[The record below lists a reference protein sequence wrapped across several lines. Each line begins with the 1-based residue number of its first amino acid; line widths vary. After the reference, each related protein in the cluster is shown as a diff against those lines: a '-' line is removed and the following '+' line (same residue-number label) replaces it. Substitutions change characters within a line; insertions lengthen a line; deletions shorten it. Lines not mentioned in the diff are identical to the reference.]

1 MRSAWMSAS
10 EPTSRW
16 RRPTMSSC
24 SKNGAFLKSSRIP
37 IQRPPNALNNLEAP
51 AEDFVSPS
59 GLAVPR
65 TVQVGFI
72 NNTPFRAIFTFGA
85 YDQLNKDTVPT
96 GFGQLRLEGNTASAQ
111 IAQPCRKTFSVGG

>member
-37 IQRPPNALNNLEAP
+37 IPRPPNDVKSLASP
-51 AEDFVSPS
+51 AEDFVSRS
-59 GLAVPR
+59 GLAGPGR
-65 TVQVGFI
+65 VQVAVI
-72 NNTPFRAIFTFGA
+72 TDPPFRALFTFGA
-85 YDQLNKDTVPT
+85 YDQLNEDPVPT
-96 GFGQLRLEGNTASAQ
+96 GFGQLRLEGNTASAES
-111 IAQPCRKTFSVGG
+111 AQPCRRTFSVGG